1 MSYDEEQQKRSRV
14 VIETPTA
21 RREVVE
27 EKTVRYPPPGYP
39 PERRGYSTGVVAT
52 VALLAIAATALIF
65 LFLTN
70 SRDDSTEV
78 NINARAAAQPTPFAQ
93 PPVTVQ
99 TPMTQP
105 TPIIIQQ
112 VPQTVPAPV
121 IIQAPPTTTDPA
133 TTAPPP
139 ATTTAPPAAPAASDD
154 ATLQTKIDKSFA
166 DDAAV
171 SAASVNATVVNGRV
185 LLSGTV
191 NSDAVKQRAERLAY
205 AVKGVL
211 GVDNKI
217 IVTANTPLFPSSI
230 PFRVLVQPLVY
241 FGVGRVAVEFI
252 AEAACGDLALVA
264 RGVRERVAARC
275 FVGALTLGRAALRF

>member
-27 EKTVRYPPPGYP
+27 QQTVRYP

-78 NINARAAAQPTPFAQ
+78 NINARTTAAAQPTPFAQ
-93 PPVTVQ
+93 PPVMVQ

-121 IIQAPPTTTDPA
+121 IIQAPPTTDPA

-154 ATLQTKIDKSFA
+154 STLQTKIDKSFA

-171 SAASVNATVVNGRV
+171 SAAAVNATVVNGRV

-217 IVTANTPLFPSSI
+217 IVTAGTP
-230 PFRVLVQPLVY
+230 
-241 FGVGRVAVEFI
+241 
-252 AEAACGDLALVA
+252 
-264 RGVRERVAARC
+264 
-275 FVGALTLGRAALRF
+275 

>member
-27 EKTVRYPPPGYP
+27 QRTVRQVPPVYP

-65 LFLTN
+65 LFITN
-70 SRDDSTEV
+70 SREDSATEV
-78 NINARAAAQPTPFAQ
+78 NVNARTATATQPTPFAQ
-93 PPVTVQ
+93 APVLVQ
-99 TPMTQP
+99 TPLPQP

-112 VPQTVPAPV
+112 APQTVPAP
-121 IIQAPPTTTDPA
+121 IIVQAPPTDT
-133 TTAPPP
+133 TTAAP
-139 ATTTAPPAAPAASDD
+139 TTTAPPASTAPPANDD
-154 ATLQTKIDKSFA
+154 ATLQTKIDKAFA
-166 DDAAV
+166 DDPAV
-171 SAASVNATVVNGRV
+171 STAVIDATVVKGRV
-185 LLSGTV
+185 HLSGTV

-217 IVTANTPLFPSSI
+217 VVTPGTP
-230 PFRVLVQPLVY
+230 
-241 FGVGRVAVEFI
+241 
-252 AEAACGDLALVA
+252 
-264 RGVRERVAARC
+264 
-275 FVGALTLGRAALRF
+275 